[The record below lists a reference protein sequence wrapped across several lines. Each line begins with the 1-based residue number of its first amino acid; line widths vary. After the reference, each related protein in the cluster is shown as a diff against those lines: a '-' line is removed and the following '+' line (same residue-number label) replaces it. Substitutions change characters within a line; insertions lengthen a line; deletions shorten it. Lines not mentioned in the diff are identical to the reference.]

1 MSNLLIASNI
11 VLWIAL
17 IVITVIVFALVRQ
30 IGVLY
35 ERVAPA
41 GALSINQQLKV
52 GQTAPELDVINLKN
66 QQTLHIA
73 GPSTAQKCQL
83 LFFVSPT
90 CPMCKSLIG
99 IAKSIAREE
108 SQWVDLVFASDGS
121 EDEIGQFMEAQGL
134 TQSNFVNSDLLGKSY
149 GVAKLPYAVLIDEA
163 GTLQAMGI
171 VNSREHI
178 ESLFNVKETGYAS
191 LQEYMQKNFA

>member
-1 MSNLLIASNI
+1 MTNLLIASNI

-66 QQTLHIA
+66 QQTLHIP
-73 GPSTAQKCQL
+73 GLQQRRNVSCYSSFRL
-83 LFFVSPT
+83 LVL
-90 CPMCKSLIG
+90 C
-99 IAKSIAREE
+99 
-108 SQWVDLVFASDGS
+108 
-121 EDEIGQFMEAQGL
+121 
-134 TQSNFVNSDLLGKSY
+134 VN
-149 GVAKLPYAVLIDEA
+149 
-163 GTLQAMGI
+163 
-171 VNSREHI
+171 R
-178 ESLFNVKETGYAS
+178 
-191 LQEYMQKNFA
+191 

>member
-1 MSNLLIASNI
+1 MTNLLIASNI

-83 LFFVSPT
+83 LFFV
-90 CPMCKSLIG
+90 
-99 IAKSIAREE
+99 
-108 SQWVDLVFASDGS
+108 
-121 EDEIGQFMEAQGL
+121 
-134 TQSNFVNSDLLGKSY
+134 
-149 GVAKLPYAVLIDEA
+149 
-163 GTLQAMGI
+163 
-171 VNSREHI
+171 
-178 ESLFNVKETGYAS
+178 
-191 LQEYMQKNFA
+191 

>member
-1 MSNLLIASNI
+1 MTNLLIASNI

-191 LQEYMQKNFA
+191 LQEYMQKNFV

>member
-1 MSNLLIASNI
+1 MTNLLIASNI

-90 CPMCKSLIG
+90 CPICKSLIG